1 MNVSKSSSIPL
12 NGPTDG
18 YVLMNDWRWN
28 HDREPSRGGRNV
40 NQKAKKRF
48 SYGQRTKERQRGKNW
63 WSKNVVLLNG
73 CRRWGLRFTVR
84 KRERLLKE
92 GGARRRQLSR
102 VPSVVQG
109 SHAVPPVRFFL
120 NSSRLP
126 LHSAVVVFEC
136 SAVWFCFYTSTLS
149 QYQFPGHARPTVS
162 VCSTFFFFFFPPTIS
177 SSLAHNTSLQ
187 RQRLFRN

>member
-73 CRRWGLRFTVR
+73 CRRWGLRFAVR
-84 KRERLLKE
+84 KRETFKRGRHSTE
-92 GGARRRQLSR
+92 AAQCTIGGGAA
-102 VPSVVQG
+102 G
-109 SHAVPPVRFFL
+109 RFFFPL
-120 NSSRLP
+120 FGGCCFRVLDRLF
-126 LHSAVVVFEC
+126 L
-136 SAVWFCFYTSTLS
+136 FYTSTLS
-149 QYQFPGHARPTVS
+149 QYQFPGNAWSTVS
-162 VCSTFFFFFFPPTIS
+162 VCSAFF
-177 SSLAHNTSLQ
+177 
-187 RQRLFRN
+187 

>member
-109 SHAVPPVRFFL
+109 SHAVPPVRFF
-120 NSSRLP
+120 
-126 LHSAVVVFEC
+126 FK
-136 SAVWFCFYTSTLS
+136 
-149 QYQFPGHARPTVS
+149 
-162 VCSTFFFFFFPPTIS
+162 FFS
-177 SSLAHNTSLQ
+177 SSPSFGGCCFRVLG
-187 RQRLFRN
+187 RLVLFLYVNIIAIPVSRSRSAYRVRLLHLLLLLLSSYNFFLVGAQHLTATTATL